1 MPSSR
6 KTFPALPKTVS
17 APGGEVSI
25 TLVEKLRHP
34 DGDECWGIWDE
45 SIRVITLDQTGTRRH
60 LWKVL
65 YHELAHVALSDAGLD
80 NGMSYEL
87 VETVCDAI
95 ASARM
100 RERFG

>member
-1 MPSSR
+1 MTSR
-6 KTFPALPKTVS
+6 KTFPVLPKTLS
-17 APGGEVSI
+17 APGGEVSV
-25 TLVEKLRHP
+25 TLVDKIKHS
-34 DGDECWGIWDE
+34 DGDECWGLWDDAT
-45 SIRVITLDQTGTRRH
+45 RAITLDRTATRRH

-80 NGMSYEL
+80 NGMSDEL
-87 VETVCDAI
+87 VEAVCDAI

>member
-1 MPSSR
+1 MPARTS
-6 KTFPALPKTVS
+6 FPALPKTLM

-25 TLVEKLRHP
+25 KLVDKLKHP

-45 SIRVITLDQTGTRRH
+45 SVRQITLDKTATRRH

-65 YHELAHVALSDAGLD
+65 YHELTHVALGDAGLD
-80 NGMSYEL
+80 NGMPNEL
-87 VETVCDAI
+87 VEAVCDAI